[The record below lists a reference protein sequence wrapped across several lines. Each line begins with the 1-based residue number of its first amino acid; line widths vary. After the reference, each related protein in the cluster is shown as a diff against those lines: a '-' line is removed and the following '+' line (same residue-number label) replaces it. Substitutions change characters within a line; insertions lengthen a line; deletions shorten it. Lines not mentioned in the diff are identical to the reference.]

1 MNFLFI
7 AFSLV
12 FEHVSFNSWIQC
24 AIHDVTSQQLVIFTR
39 KISMDKTRYFTAE
52 NVIKRDISTF
62 VIDLLILY
70 EVKST
75 DETEKKD

>member
-1 MNFLFI
+1 
-7 AFSLV
+7 
-12 FEHVSFNSWIQC
+12 
-24 AIHDVTSQQLVIFTR
+24 
-39 KISMDKTRYFTAE
+39 MDKTRYFTAE